1 MLFWLLHHLAAVA
14 QPQPLWKVTLNK
26 KTVLSGDHYDDSVV
40 NQVLV
45 TKKDLSNNGLFKI
58 EFADKRSNEP
68 NGWIRTLA
76 LLESNQAEIAKKD
89 STAELAIPCKDLL
102 KLLWLRKKLM
112 LYTWSA
118 PLDPAIAAAIRIRRY
133 RICDIILT
141 D

>member
-1 MLFWLLHHLAAVA
+1 MVLLLLHHLPVAA
-14 QPQPLWKVTLNK
+14 QPQPIWKVTLNK
-26 KTVLSGDHYDDSVV
+26 KIVLTGSQYDDSTV

-45 TKKDLSNNGLFKI
+45 TKKDLTNNGLFKI
-58 EFADKRSNEP
+58 EFVDKRISEP

-76 LLESNQAEIAKKD
+76 LLESNQTEIAKKD
-89 STAELAIPCKDLL
+89 STAELAVPSKDLL
-102 KLLWLRKKLM
+102 KLLWLRKKLI

-118 PLDPAIAAAIRIRRY
+118 PPDPAIAAAIRIRRY

>member
-1 MLFWLLHHLAAVA
+1 MVLLLLHHLPVAA
-14 QPQPLWKVTLNK
+14 QPQPIWKVTLNK
-26 KTVLSGDHYDDSVV
+26 KIVLTGSQYDDSTV

-45 TKKDLSNNGLFKI
+45 TKKDLTNNGLFKI
-58 EFADKRSNEP
+58 EFVDKRISEP

-76 LLESNQAEIAKKD
+76 LLESNQTEIAKKD
-89 STAELAIPCKDLL
+89 STAELAVPSKDLL

-118 PLDPAIAAAIRIRRY
+118 PADPAIAAAIRIRRY
-133 RICDIILT
+133 RICDIILI